1 MTVSNIAKILIVAG
15 VILIIAGLLVFAFQ
29 KIPHFGKLPGD
40 IVIKRE
46 NFQIYIPCATSI
58 LISIILSILATIIFR
73 FILRK

>member
-1 MTVSNIAKILIVAG
+1 MRVSDIAKILIIAG
-15 VILIIAGLLVFAFQ
+15 VMLIIAGLLVFAFQ
-29 KIPHFGKLPGD
+29 KIPYFGKLPGD

-46 NFQIYIPCATSI
+46 NFQIYIPCATSV

>member
-1 MTVSNIAKILIVAG
+1 MSNLAKILIIMGTVL
-15 VILIIAGLLVFAFQ
+15 VIAGLLVFAFQ
-29 KIPHFGKLPGD
+29 KIPYFGKLPGD

-46 NFQIYIPCATSI
+46 NFQIYIPFATSI